1 MRGEIVK
8 IQYVAKARLSTCGVD
23 FNTHG
28 QLEEVSEKDGNYL
41 LKTFPN
47 KFNKI
52 EPTKVKEAGKKVE
65 KDK

>member
-1 MRGEIVK
+1 VK
-8 IQYVAKARLSTCGVD
+8 IQYIAETSLSTCGVD

-41 LKTFPN
+41 LKTFPK

-52 EPTKVKEAGKKVE
+52 EPTQPKPKAKAPVKKVE